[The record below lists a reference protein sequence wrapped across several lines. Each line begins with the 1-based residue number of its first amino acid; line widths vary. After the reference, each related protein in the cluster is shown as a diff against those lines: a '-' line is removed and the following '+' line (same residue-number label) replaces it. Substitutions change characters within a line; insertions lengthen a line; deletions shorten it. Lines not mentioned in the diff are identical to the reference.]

1 MRFTNPLLSNFNGKY
16 LLKHFFQKRSYLN
29 RLIIIN
35 LAVYFVFLILKYLLS
50 LIGFLMS
57 NDFDEVVLSKIVLS
71 LSFPA
76 SIHNFLYRPWSIITS
91 LFFHI
96 HFWHILFNMLMFWI
110 AGRIFL
116 QYISEKKLL
125 LTYLLGGVFGNL
137 VYAFAYNIFPVF
149 QNVLPTSIAFGAS
162 GSIMAILAAITVYK
176 PQYNLQIVFLGPIK
190 LKWITIIFIVID
202 LLSISK
208 SNAGGHIAHL
218 GGVLYGA
225 TYMFFS
231 MKNNIYQTTKKK
243 KKKYCTSYD
252 TRPLSDEEYNAKKKA
267 ENDRIDAILD
277 KISKNGYDALT
288 AEEKEFLFSKS
299 RK

>member
-1 MRFTNPLLSNFNGKY
+1 M
-16 LLKHFFQKRSYLN
+16 
-29 RLIIIN
+29 
-35 LAVYFVFLILKYLLS
+35 
-50 LIGFLMS
+50 
-57 NDFDEVVLSKIVLS
+57 
-71 LSFPA
+71 
-76 SIHNFLYRPWSIITS
+76 
-91 LFFHI
+91 
-96 HFWHILFNMLMFWI
+96 
-110 AGRIFL
+110 
-116 QYISEKKLL
+116 
-125 LTYLLGGVFGNL
+125 
-137 VYAFAYNIFPVF
+137 
-149 QNVLPTSIAFGAS
+149 AFGAS

-231 MKNNIYQTTKKK
+231 MKNNIYQSTKKK